1 MLVVARN
8 ERSLGV
14 LLLPR
19 IHVHVVITEG
29 LGRGGGV
36 AQLNKVCVFLLLS
49 FSRGPFYFS
58 YAFLSF

>member
-19 IHVHVVITEG
+19 IVITWG
-29 LGRGGGV
+29 TGGV
-36 AQLNKVCVFLLLS
+36 AQSNKVCVSLLLS
-49 FSRGPFYFS
+49 FSLVVLFISRMRS
-58 YAFLSF
+58 LSF